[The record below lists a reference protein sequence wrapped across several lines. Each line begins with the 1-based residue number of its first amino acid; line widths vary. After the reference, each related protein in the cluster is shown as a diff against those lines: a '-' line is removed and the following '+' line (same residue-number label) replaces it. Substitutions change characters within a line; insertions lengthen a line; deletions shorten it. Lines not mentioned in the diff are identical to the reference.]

1 MERRRFGWGV
11 AAGLFMGLVLLWA
24 RQAGAQGGSA
34 EALNVPSL
42 QALGKVPELD
52 EPLKEFRTGNVVGA
66 LQLLRAAAKKNPE
79 LPPPQVILAAWLAEV
94 NQPGMAR
101 TALET
106 ATLEVPDDP
115 EPYLILADLALRD
128 RQVAE
133 ASLLL
138 GKGYDLLAG
147 TRISPK
153 RAAVLKRRALV
164 ALATLADS
172 RRDWMQAQK
181 YLESLLAADP
191 KNASA
196 VEQLGRV
203 LFQLKKPEEALAKLQ
218 EAAKL
223 DPANILAPEAT
234 LAQLYQQSGDKENA
248 AKWMVAA
255 IKANPRDARVRRVAA
270 QWSLEIG
277 RLDQAEEQA
286 KAALQLDPDS
296 PLSLTVRGTVAM
308 VRKDYK
314 TAEECFGKAHLL
326 APGNFAALSNLALTL
341 AEEESPAKRRLA
353 LEYAQILSRLFPDQA
368 DAAGALGWTLY
379 KLGRVD
385 EAELVLR
392 KAVSAPSVSRDT
404 LYFYA
409 RVLTD
414 RGRKEEAL
422 KLLEAALA
430 AKPSASFLRRA
441 DAEALLGDLQ
451 K

>member
-1 MERRRFGWGV
+1 MERWRFGWGV
-11 AAGLFMGLVLLWA
+11 AAGLFVGLLLLSA
-24 RQAGAQGGSA
+24 RQANAQGGSA

-66 LQLLRAAAKKNPE
+66 LQLLRAAVKKNPD

-94 NQPGMAR
+94 SQPGMAR

-133 ASLLL
+133 VSLLL

-147 TRISPK
+147 TTISPK

-164 ALATLADS
+164 ALAALADS
-172 RRDWMQAQK
+172 RRDWKQAQK
-181 YLESLLAADP
+181 YLESLLADDP

-196 VEQLGRV
+196 LEQLGRV
-203 LFQLKKPEEALAKLQ
+203 LFQLKKPDEALAKLQ

-270 QWSLEIG
+270 QWSVEIG

-286 KAALQLDPDS
+286 KAARAARAGLPPQPDRPRHRRHGPQGLQDRRGMLWKGASPRPGQLRGPEQPRLDP
-296 PLSLTVRGTVAM
+296 G
-308 VRKDYK
+308 
-314 TAEECFGKAHLL
+314 
-326 APGNFAALSNLALTL
+326 
-341 AEEESPAKRRLA
+341 
-353 LEYAQILSRLFPDQA
+353 
-368 DAAGALGWTLY
+368 
-379 KLGRVD
+379 
-385 EAELVLR
+385 
-392 KAVSAPSVSRDT
+392 
-404 LYFYA
+404 
-409 RVLTD
+409 
-414 RGRKEEAL
+414 RGRKPCQ
-422 KLLEAALA
+422 EAACPRVR
-430 AKPSASFLRRA
+430 PSPLPALSRSGGCGRHPGL
-441 DAEALLGDLQ
+441 DALQ
-451 K
+451 ARPGR